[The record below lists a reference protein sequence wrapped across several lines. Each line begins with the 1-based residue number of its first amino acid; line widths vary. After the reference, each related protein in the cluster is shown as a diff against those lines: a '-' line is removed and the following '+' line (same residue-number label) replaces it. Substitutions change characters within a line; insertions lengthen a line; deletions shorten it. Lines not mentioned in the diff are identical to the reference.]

1 MRGHSASKTRVNAL
15 VTRASIFFVGWIAGS
30 SPAMTGTIAIIA
42 LLASIVAAHAF
53 DDAKYPDLS
62 GQWRSVRPPGVG
74 GQAAFDP
81 TKPWGHGQQAPLTP
95 AYQSVLEASL
105 AEQIKGGQGN
115 WPSGTRCLPAGM
127 PAAMTVYGEMEIVVL
142 PEITH
147 VLLNHNTEILRRIY
161 TDGRDWPKEIEP
173 TFQGYSIGK
182 WTDTDGDGRFDLLE
196 VETRDFKGPRALD
209 PAGLPVHAD
218 NQSIVKER
226 FFFDRTDPKL
236 LHDEITLIDHALTR
250 PWTVLKTYRRS
261 PAPFPKWTEQNCP
274 AISANIL
281 IRGELYY
288 LSAERDLMP
297 TRKDQPPPDLRF
309 FQQQRR

>member
-1 MRGHSASKTRVNAL
+1 MPSRSLAA
-15 VTRASIFFVGWIAGS
+15 
-30 SPAMTGTIAIIA
+30 IAILA
-42 LLASIVAAHAF
+42 LLQSIVAAQAF

-62 GQWRSVRPPGVG
+62 GQWRSVRPPGVP

-81 TKPWGHGQQAPLTP
+81 TKPWGRGQQAPLTP
-95 AYQSVLEASL
+95 EYQAVLEASL
-105 AEQIKGGQGN
+105 DEQIKGGQGN

-147 VLLNHNTEILRRIY
+147 VLLNHNTEIHRRIY
-161 TDGRDWPKEIEP
+161 TDGRDWPSEIEP

-182 WTDTDGDGRFDLLE
+182 WIDADGNGRFDVLE

-209 PAGLPVHAD
+209 PAGVPVDAD

-236 LHDEITLIDHALTR
+236 LHDEITLIDHAFTR
-250 PWTVLKTYRRS
+250 PWTILKTYRRS
-261 PAPFPKWTEQNCP
+261 LAKFPNWTEQNCP

-281 IRGELYY
+281 IHGEPYY

-297 TRKDQPPPDLRF
+297 TRKDQPPPDLRY
-309 FQQQRR
+309 FQKQQR